1 MTTQVAF
8 LFPGQGSQAVG
19 MGIDAYEQSV
29 AAKRVF
35 TAFDAILDFPLSQLC
50 FHGPADTL
58 RSTVNAQPAI
68 VAVSLAYL
76 AAFQEALSPQSS
88 SWSFPLVPSYT
99 AGHSV
104 GECAALVVAGVL
116 ELSGA
121 GHLVS
126 ERGRLMHE
134 EEMACPGGMAAV
146 IGLDEQPLQEI
157 CREATIQAKLQYPL
171 QYPGTDQRDS
181 ESPLLSPASPDANNS
196 SPTVAK
202 MSSGLALERSSSQH
216 PGLGEVVVA
225 NYNAPGQIVI
235 SGEQS
240 ALEIAVNMAKA
251 SGARKVLPLAV
262 SGAFH
267 SPVMVP
273 AARQLARSIVRA
285 DFRDA
290 TTPLISNITGTPL
303 INAAELREELAE
315 QLASSVQ
322 WTRTIEYLHSVGVT
336 TFFEIGPGQA
346 LAGMIKRI
354 VKGAMVINIGSMLEV
369 KRAVTQS
376 MDLGLVSGNP

>member
-1 MTTQVAF
+1 MTAQVAF

-19 MGIDAYEQSV
+19 MGIDAYQQSI

-35 TAFDAILDFPLSQLC
+35 TTFDATLHFPLSQLC
-50 FHGPADTL
+50 FNGPADTL
-58 RSTVNAQPAI
+58 RSTINAQPAI

-104 GECAALVVAGVL
+104 GECTALVVAGAL

-121 GHLVS
+121 AYLVR

-134 EEMACPGGMAAV
+134 EEGVCPGGMAAV
-146 IGLDEQPLQEI
+146 IGLDEQALQEI
-157 CREATIQAKLQYPL
+157 CQEATIQAK
-171 QYPGTDQRDS
+171 
-181 ESPLLSPASPDANNS
+181 A
-196 SPTVAK
+196 
-202 MSSGLALERSSSQH
+202 ALETSTRNH
-216 PGLGEVVVA
+216 PGLGVVVVA
-225 NYNAPGQIVI
+225 NYNAPGQIVL

-240 ALEIAVNMAKA
+240 ALEIASNMAKER
-251 SGARKVLPLAV
+251 GARKVLPLAV

-273 AARQLARSIVRA
+273 AIEPLAQSIARAELC
-285 DFRDA
+285 DA
-290 TTPLISNITGTPL
+290 TTPIVSNITAAPL
-303 INAAELREELAE
+303 VNATELRKELAE
-315 QLASSVQ
+315 QIAASVQ
-322 WTRTIEYLHSVGVT
+322 WIRTIEYLHSVGVT

-354 VKGAMVINIGSMLEV
+354 VKGATIINIGSMHEV
-369 KRAVTQS
+369 EQAVTQVREHGWLS
-376 MDLGLVSGNP
+376 